1 VNVIR
6 HSPNGMPLG
15 FVQGHLPKPP
25 PPVVELSELEEI
37 NKVVELASD
46 SRETIKKLKQILQEL
61 AQDGWA
67 WIVCISHVR
76 IKDPNALPISRQSSR
91 APFCWG
97 WSMLF
102 HQISPGDES

>member
-1 VNVIR
+1 MQDHLAATETPRESSISLRVNVIR
-6 HSPNGMPLG
+6 HSPKWHAPRLRPSVLPRNSKVP
-15 FVQGHLPKPP
+15 QGHLPKPP

-67 WIVCISHVR
+67 
-76 IKDPNALPISRQSSR
+76 
-91 APFCWG
+91 
-97 WSMLF
+97 
-102 HQISPGDES
+102 

>member
-1 VNVIR
+1 MQDHLAATETPRESSISLRVNVIR

-67 WIVCISHVR
+67 
-76 IKDPNALPISRQSSR
+76 
-91 APFCWG
+91 
-97 WSMLF
+97 
-102 HQISPGDES
+102 